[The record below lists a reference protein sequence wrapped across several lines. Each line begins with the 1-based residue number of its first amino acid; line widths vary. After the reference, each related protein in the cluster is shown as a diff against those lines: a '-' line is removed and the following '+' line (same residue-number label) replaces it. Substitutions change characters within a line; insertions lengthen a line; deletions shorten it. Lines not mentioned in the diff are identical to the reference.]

1 MLVKKIHPY
10 IYIIMTFVIVI
21 LVGTLVLML
30 PISSSDGKSFGFVNS
45 LFMATS
51 AVCVTGLSVMNL
63 AMDMSIFG
71 RVVMTI
77 LMEIGGLSFIT
88 IAVFFFT
95 IIGAKIGVSNRFL
108 LREALNQNSVSGI
121 VSLVKKIML
130 ISFSIQFICALIN
143 LISLMDYYNNN
154 FWYAFGAS
162 IFHSA
167 SSFNNAGFDIFGSES
182 LIPFK
187 DNILINSTT
196 MVLIFFGGIGFIVID
211 EIIKKRRWRK
221 FNLHTKLTLIT
232 TFILLIIGGLAIK
245 LTYPELSL
253 LQSFFTSFASRTCG
267 STTFDMAGLK
277 NHPAC
282 YIIIILLMLIGASPC
297 STGGGI
303 KTTTIAIAVLAI
315 ISYAKGKKTTVFHRK
330 IQESQIFKSFV
341 LIVMF
346 SFIIFIGTFIICSIQ
361 PELGIQEIFFEVVS
375 AFSTTG
381 FSMGITSSLNTT
393 SRIII
398 SILML
403 LGRIGPLTIIGVVNK
418 NWMTAS
424 NDDIQY
430 VEESVIVG

>member
-21 LVGTLVLML
+21 LVGTLTLML
-30 PISSSDGKSFGFVNS
+30 PISSSNGESFGFINS

-63 AMDMSIFG
+63 ALDMSIFG

-108 LREALNQNSVSGI
+108 LRESLNQNTVSGI
-121 VSLVKKIML
+121 VSLVKKIMI
-130 ISFSIQFICALIN
+130 ISFSIQLLCALIN
-143 LISLMDYYNNN
+143 LFPLMEYYNNN
-154 FWYAFGAS
+154 FWYALGAS
-162 IFHSA
+162 LFHSA

-196 MVLIFFGGIGFIVID
+196 MLLIFMGSIGFVVID
-211 EIIKKRRWRK
+211 EVLKKRKWRK

-232 TFILLIIGGLAIK
+232 TFVLLIIGGLAIK
-245 LTYPELSL
+245 LTYPELTW

-267 STTFDMAGLK
+267 STTFDMSGLK

-346 SFIIFIGTFIICSIQ
+346 SVIIFIGTFLICSIQ
-361 PELGIQEIFFEVVS
+361 PELGIEEIFFEVVS

-381 FSMGITSSLNTT
+381 FSMGITSSLNNV

-424 NDDIQY
+424 NDEIQY